1 MSKMSKMSEM
11 SEMSSDNVVS
21 VIQNIVVKG
30 PEEEGKDEGVISKI
44 KAVLE
49 DLKDS
54 MSNKHYAFE
63 VFEKNFLFLKS
74 FGLAFLIILAIVNY
88 VYYKNTGMISKKP
101 LIFFAES
108 CVFGFSGVLPFLL
121 LCFLRNNNYFNKNQ
135 ILNASIALFLVFFG
149 LNYLLEMSGIYPVL
163 FKKEENNTNNNN
175 NKDDK
180 DDEYNFGDLKKSLG
194 TTSEVILLIIFI
206 VSIFSLFFAT
216 AFVRDTSTNY
226 NRFENTSSLLVFG
239 VEMILFG
246 VISAVPIFFMASNRG
261 VLSSDTTKEF
271 LLIVVK
277 FSLLH
282 VMLQLSGFYTYLFTG
297 KV

>member
-1 MSKMSKMSEM
+1 MSSD
-11 SEMSSDNVVS
+11 SSDNVVG

-30 PEEEGKDEGVISKI
+30 PEEEGKDEGVVSKI
-44 KAVLE
+44 KSVLE
-49 DLKDS
+49 DLKDA

-74 FGLAFLIILAIVNY
+74 FGLAFLVILAVVNY

-135 ILNASIALFLVFFG
+135 ILNSSIALFLVFFG

-163 FKKEENNTNNNN
+163 FKKDENNTNNNTN
-175 NKDDK
+175 NDTNKDDE
-180 DDEYNFGDLKKSLG
+180 DYNFGDLKKSLG
-194 TTSEVILLIIFI
+194 TTSEVILLIIFV
-206 VSIFSLFFAT
+206 VSIFTLFFAT

-226 NRFENTSSLLVFG
+226 SRFQDTSSLLVFG

-282 VMLQLSGFYTYLFTG
+282 VLLQLSGFYTYLFTG

>member
-1 MSKMSKMSEM
+1 MSLSN
-11 SEMSSDNVVS
+11 SSNSVVG
-21 VIQNIVVKG
+21 VIENIVVKG
-30 PEEEGKDEGVISKI
+30 PEEEGKDEGIISKI
-44 KAVLE
+44 KSILT

-74 FGLAFLIILAIVNY
+74 FGLAFLIILAVVNY
-88 VYYKNTGMISKKP
+88 VYYKNTGLISKKP
-101 LIFFAES
+101 MLFFTES
-108 CVFGFSGVLPFLL
+108 CVFGLSGVIPFLL
-121 LCFLRNNNYFNKNQ
+121 LSFLRNNNYYNKNQ
-135 ILNASIALFLVFFG
+135 IFNACVALFLIFFG
-149 LNYLLEMSGIYPVL
+149 LNYLLEMSGIYPVI
-163 FKKEENNTNNNN
+163 FKKEDD
-175 NKDDK
+175 KDDK
-180 DDEYNFGDLKKSLG
+180 DDKDDNYDKDYNFKDLKKSLG
-194 TTSEVILLIIFI
+194 TTSEAILLIIFI

-216 AFVRDTSTNY
+216 SFVRDTSTNY
-226 NRFENTSSLLVFG
+226 TKFQSMSPYLVFG

-261 VLSSDTTKEF
+261 VLSSNTTKEF

-282 VMLQLSGFYTYLFTG
+282 ALLQLSGFYTFLFTG